1 MAPVSDG
8 ADERAAQ
15 RRVDPELPLTRA
27 RRIAPASLAAVA
39 AGGIAGTAL
48 RYGIGRAF
56 PTAPG
61 AFPWTTFVI
70 NVTGSFVLGAF
81 LGWLLARRPADRYL
95 RPLVAVGFLG
105 GYTTFSTAMAE
116 SAVLVKD
123 GHALVAVAYLV
134 LGSATAFVAVALGV
148 TGARRALRC

>member
-1 MAPVSDG
+1 VARASDG
-8 ADERAAQ
+8 AGDRDAQ
-15 RRVDPELPLTRA
+15 RRVDPELPAGRA
-27 RRIAPASLAAVA
+27 RRVAPASLAAVA
-39 AGGIAGTAL
+39 AGGVAGTAL
-48 RYGIGRAF
+48 RYGVGRAF
-56 PTAPG
+56 PSAPG

-70 NVTGSFVLGAF
+70 NVTGSFALGAF
-81 LGWLLARRPADRYL
+81 LGWLFARRPADRYL

-105 GYTTFSTAMAE
+105 GYTTFSTAMVE

-123 GHALVAVAYLV
+123 GHAVVAIAYLV

>member
-1 MAPVSDG
+1 MARTADCPDG
-8 ADERAAQ
+8 RAAQ
-15 RRVDPELPLTRA
+15 RRVDPELPVTRA
-27 RRIAPASLAAVA
+27 RRAAPVSLVAVA
-39 AGGIAGTAL
+39 AGGVAGTAL

-56 PTAPG
+56 PTPPG
-61 AFPWTTFVI
+61 TFPWTTFVI

-81 LGWLLARRPADRYL
+81 LGWLLARRPDDRLL

-105 GYTTFSTAMAE
+105 GYTTFSTAMVE

-123 GHALVAVAYLV
+123 GHALVAVPYLV
-134 LGSATAFVAVALGV
+134 LGSAAAFVAVALGI